1 MDPAQRHASLPTVSK
16 DDTPMNL
23 PDPIAAHFTRACS
36 GARAGEQV
44 MLLSIEPEVTRFVFG
59 RQGVPEGSIVLHLGA
74 GTVVREAFKEE
85 FPDESRLETAI
96 AAVEDELMKGWPL
109 PAEPRRLSVVDA
121 SLFDVAQASGYR
133 PQPQIELDLQAVEGL
148 FGRLA
153 AISYGSPAVQ
163 QGLPRDAAFAARL
176 LILREVL
183 HHLRFDG
190 VVLLA

>member
-1 MDPAQRHASLPTVSK
+1 
-16 DDTPMNL
+16 MNL
-23 PDPIAAHFTRACS
+23 PDPVAAHFTRACD
-36 GARAGEQV
+36 GARAGERV
-44 MLLSIEPEVTRFVFG
+44 MLLSIAPEVTRFVFG
-59 RQGVPEGSIVLHLGA
+59 RQGVPEGSVVLELGA
-74 GTVVREAFKEE
+74 GTVVREAFKGD

-109 PAEPRRLSVVDA
+109 PAEPRQLSVVDA
-121 SLFDVAQASGYR
+121 QLFDVAQASGYR

-153 AISYGSPAVQ
+153 AVSYGSPAVQ

-190 VVLLA
+190 AVLLE